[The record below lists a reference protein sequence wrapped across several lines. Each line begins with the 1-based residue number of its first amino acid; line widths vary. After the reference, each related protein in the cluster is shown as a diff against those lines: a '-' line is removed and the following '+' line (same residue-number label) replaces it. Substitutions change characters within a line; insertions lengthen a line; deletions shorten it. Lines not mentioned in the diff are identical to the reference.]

1 MFGFGAKKK
10 EYLLELSRVL
20 SDLGNI
26 SVEDA
31 RGFVSQ
37 WENWVLSET
46 YRRDLDPLMGAV
58 NLAKKSMERIFLA
71 HQLRQFDGASVVPNF
86 MLLVALK
93 ADMILKDATM
103 KTGIEL
109 EPSHLVLVID
119 LPVDVRVPEVTYRML
134 LDQLIADDHEL
145 GNTKA

>member
-26 SVEDA
+26 SAEDA
-31 RGFVSQ
+31 RQFISQ

-46 YRRDLDPLMGAV
+46 YRRDLDPLIGAV

-71 HQLRQFDGASVVPNF
+71 HQLRQFEGASVVPNF

-93 ADMILKDATM
+93 VDMMLRDAAM
-103 KTGIEL
+103 KTDIEL
-109 EPSHLVLVID
+109 EPSHLILVID
-119 LPVDVRVPEVTYRML
+119 LPVDVSAPEVTYRMI

-145 GNTKA
+145 GKTKA